1 MPMKP
6 ESKKQRIKRGAVRDC
21 AVGVVQGIMYIGAK
35 RVLHRATGFGGNA
48 RKIERAR
55 GNPGV

>member
-21 AVGVVQGIMYIGAK
+21 AGQVIQGVIDIGAK
-35 RVLHRATGFGGNA
+35 RVFRCTKGTGGDV
-48 RKIERAR
+48 RKIEQAR
-55 GNPGV
+55 GNPGA

>member
-21 AVGVVQGIMYIGAK
+21 AGQVIQGFIDIGAK
-35 RVLHRATGFGGNA
+35 RFFRRAKVIGGDA